1 MMNIIITEKEQL
13 QELLTKTVAEA
24 VKRELNPLLSSINT
38 KPVYTIQEVCNL
50 FKVSKRQ
57 LQYLRDSRQLSFI
70 QNGRK
75 VLFRWE
81 DLDAFFN
88 QNYVKGGRL

>member
-1 MMNIIITEKEQL
+1 MIHMEYNPTQIRAIIDSAVQD
-13 QELLTKTVAEA
+13 A
-24 VKRELNPLLSSINT
+24 VKKAFQNELKIET
-38 KPVYTIQEVCNL
+38 RKPVYTIDEICDL
-50 FKVSKRQ
+50 FQVSKRH

-88 QNYVKGGRL
+88 QNYVKGGHL

>member
-1 MMNIIITEKEQL
+1 MDIIITEKEQL

-38 KPVYTIQEVCNL
+38 KPVYTINEVCDL
-50 FKVSKRQ
+50 FKVSKRC
-57 LQYLRDSRQLSFI
+57 LQHLRYSRQLSFI

-75 VLFRWE
+75 ILFRWE
-81 DLDAFFN
+81 DLDAFFQN
-88 QNYVKGGRL
+88 NYVRGERR